1 MATFAVPV
9 RRRDTLLGALNV
21 FVPSTPDRAS
31 GVGSS
36 EVLMAQA
43 LADAAAL
50 GLENQRAYTR
60 CRSLAGQLQEALS
73 SRVRIEQAKGM
84 LAERWRVVRAGR
96 GEGPVQGSR
105 WLGAGSGGSTVT
117 SAYDTEQLV
126 RDERSFTL

>member
-84 LAERWRVVRAGR
+84 LAERWRVGTDEAFSALRGHARRHRMPLDLVARSVIERA
-96 GEGPVQGSR
+96 VD
-105 WLGAGSGGSTVT
+105 
-117 SAYDTEQLV
+117 DTDL
-126 RDERSFTL
+126 RPDP